1 MGEIKRWNGYQGY
14 DGGQGSDGEFK
25 KTGKPQWQMFCRL
38 WRKQKYREDKWMQ
51 PSYWPKTAL
60 WKQAVQKEQA
70 YNWD

>member
-38 WRKQKYREDKWMQ
+38 WRKQKYREN
-51 PSYWPKTAL
+51 
-60 WKQAVQKEQA
+60 E
-70 YNWD
+70 